1 MNYFEA
7 MRLLDRVKEGVPI
20 PLRLITEAL
29 ILTGDL
35 DEQIPMVYSRKNISN
50 AGDRVILEQAEARE
64 LYRNWES
71 SKNRDLIRARLE
83 RAERIYGTGARDRIR
98 EYMNRIKD
106 GTLL

>member
-1 MNYFEA
+1 
-7 MRLLDRVKEGVPI
+7 
-20 PLRLITEAL
+20 
-29 ILTGDL
+29 
-35 DEQIPMVYSRKNISN
+35 MVYSRKNISN

-64 LYRNWES
+64 LFRTWET
-71 SKNRDLIRARLE
+71 KKDRDFVRGRLE

>member
-1 MNYFEA
+1 M
-7 MRLLDRVKEGVPI
+7 
-20 PLRLITEAL
+20 TW
-29 ILTGDL
+29 
-35 DEQIPMVYSRKNISN
+35 SRRNIQGQS
-50 AGDRVILEQAEARE
+50 DRVILEQAEARE
-64 LYRNWES
+64 LYRNWEG